1 MSARDEHA
9 PHDEPPFFSAADAC
23 LEAIEQATEAIR
35 AIQRPV
41 SDYLRFPWRDLHGLV
56 GMIPPGELHYVVAF
70 SGSGKT
76 TFLMSLAD
84 VWEQQGTRVHYLGL
98 ETRAHV
104 LRTQWACRRLQRTTD
119 WFDVHPGDALKGVL
133 RERVEAREPHAI
145 RCYNALQ
152 ETVLAHAHDRGDPL
166 LRFVPGDWADLTLLE
181 QSTREAV
188 DRGAR
193 VVIIDHIDHV
203 DDEGRPPIEATKRVN
218 RLCLSLAQDSGCVF
232 LVASQAN
239 GESLKGDPLGVYR
252 PPQPNHVWMGGLK
265 RQVADGMIG
274 LSRKLQPAPVPTN
287 DDVADERAEKAYA
300 TLVKRARA
308 GDAVALEQLIV
319 PNTMEV
325 VLMKDRA
332 YGRERATALLG
343 VTQGRVTDLPDAE
356 RRDVEAAKHRIRLS
370 A

>member
-1 MSARDEHA
+1 MNSTPE
-9 PHDEPPFFSAADAC
+9 FFDPRLAQVEAIDQASAA
-23 LEAIEQATEAIR
+23 IE

-41 SDYLRFPWRDLHGLV
+41 ADYLQFPWRDLDGLV
-56 GMIPPGELHYVVAF
+56 GMIPPGELHYVCAF
-70 SGSGKT
+70 SGAGKT

-84 VWEQQGTRVHYLGL
+84 VWEEQGVRVEYLGL
-98 ETRAHV
+98 ETRPHV

-133 RERVEAREPHAI
+133 KRRVEAGEPHAI

-152 ETVLAHAHDRGDPL
+152 ETVYAARDDRDPT
-166 LRFVPGDWADLTLLE
+166 LRFVPGDWADLALL
-181 QSTREAV
+181 QRTANQAV
-188 DRGAR
+188 ARDSR

-203 DDEGRPPIEATKRVN
+203 DDEGRPPIEATKLVN
-218 RLCLSLAQDSGCVF
+218 RHCLSLAQDSGCVF

-239 GESLKGDPLGVYR
+239 AEALRGDPLGIYR
-252 PPQPNHVWMGGLK
+252 PPQPNHVWMGQLK

-274 LSRKLQPAPVPTN
+274 LSKKLRPAPLSTGN
-287 DDVADERAEKAYA
+287 DNADERAEEQYTA
-300 TLVKRARA
+300 LVKRARA

-356 RRDVEAAKHRIRLS
+356 RRDAEAARHRIRLS